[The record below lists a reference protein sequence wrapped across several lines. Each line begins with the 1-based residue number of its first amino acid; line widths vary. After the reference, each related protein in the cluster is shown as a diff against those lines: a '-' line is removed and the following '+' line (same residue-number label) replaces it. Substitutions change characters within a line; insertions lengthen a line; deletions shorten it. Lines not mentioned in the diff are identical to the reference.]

1 MRISDW
7 SSDVCSSDLRAD
19 VEAAQVGLTRWIG
32 SLALQVTADMPDFN
46 VLPVPTARLLGAPDR
61 LGPLLATQAQ
71 VETAAAAIVL
81 AQAGKRPHWRVAASS
96 GQRSYRRAELVML
109 EVGHQLPL
117 FPP

>member
-46 VLPVPTARLLGAPDR
+46 VLPVPKARLLGALDR

-71 VETAAAAIVL
+71 VETAAAAIDL
-81 AQAGKRPHWRVAASS
+81 AQAEKRQIGRASCGES
-96 GQRSYRRAELVML
+96 VCQ
-109 EVGHQLPL
+109 
-117 FPP
+117 